1 MDTVKELFKG
11 DEILDFWPTSKQSAR
26 ERTLATTRFV
36 IYATCLVYLI
46 NRDLRIFALGVLV
59 LAILYY
65 LYTANLIV
73 DGRMRGVS
81 ADGRRAG
88 PMRDAVTLP
97 TFDNPMGNV
106 LLTDYVDY
114 PDRPSAAWYPSVRA
128 EVQQQWAQIHPFERV
143 RDAERNFYTA
153 PVSTIPNDQ
162 TAFAEA
168 SFGRKFAPM
177 CKDQGG
183 AACDPDDFNFH
194 FPERTQ
200 MRAGNGAA
208 GQGSGRGA

>member
-1 MDTVKELFKG
+1 MDLKEIFNK
-11 DEILDFWPTSKQSAR
+11 DKILEFWPTSKQSAR
-26 ERTLATTRFV
+26 ERSLATARFV
-36 IYATCLVYLI
+36 IYATCVIYLI
-46 NRDLRIFALGVLV
+46 NRDPRIFALGILV
-59 LAILYY
+59 LSILYY
-65 LYTANLIV
+65 LWSANLIK
-73 DGRMRGVS
+73 DGRVRGVQ
-81 ADGRRAG
+81 ADGQFSG

-97 TFDNPMGNV
+97 SINNPMGNV
-106 LLTDYVDY
+106 LLTDYTDN
-114 PDRPSAAWYPSVRA
+114 PNRPSAAWYPSVRT
-128 EVQQQWAQIHPFERV
+128 EVQQQWSQIHPFERV

-194 FPERTQ
+194 FPETTQ
-200 MRAGNGAA
+200 MRAGNGGA
-208 GQGSGRGA
+208 GRGGSGGA